1 MPKIVD
7 HDEYRQKLVQESFEL
22 MARRGYAALSMRD
35 LARALRISTGTLYH
49 YFPSKLGLFEAILQ
63 HYASSNIRQPMSAQ
77 PQISTFEDGLN
88 LIIANCEAAE
98 EMWAKMF
105 LIQVDAYRE
114 PDGKM
119 LAIYNNIFTS
129 SSTKNYLSK
138 ILKIEDPDVIDLFRV
153 IMLGMII
160 QRVISKRNVKWS
172 AQKQIL
178 LNTFKQYAKD

>member
-1 MPKIVD
+1 
-7 HDEYRQKLVQESFEL
+7 
-22 MARRGYAALSMRD
+22 MAKRGYAALSMRD

-49 YFPSKLGLFEAILQ
+49 YFPSKMGLFEAILQ
-63 HYASSNIRQPMSAQ
+63 FHATNSTRPPARNQTEPA
-77 PQISTFEDGLN
+77 TFEEGLDL
-88 LIIANCEAAE
+88 LISNCEAGE
-98 EMWAKMF
+98 ELWAKMF

-119 LAIYNNIFTS
+119 IATFNNISTS
-129 SSTKNYLSK
+129 NSTKTYLSK
-138 ILKIEDPDVIDLFRV
+138 LLKIDDPDVIDLFRV

-172 AQKQIL
+172 TQKQVL